1 MYNGQMETDPTTQP
15 EEKECLM
22 RIGPRKYTE
31 HTLSDH
37 LHPPATE
44 QARAQVCRQAA
55 QVQILALSCA
65 NGTTLSK

>member
-44 QARAQVCRQAA
+44 QARAQGLQAGSTGSNSGSVLC
-55 QVQILALSCA
+55 QRDDPE
-65 NGTTLSK
+65 